1 MMKAMT
7 TRDGAFTLDKKTVL
21 LVDDMRTIRLKLRKI
36 CTDCGIKTIFE
47 AGDGN
52 EAYEVLKNFNI
63 DLVLSDWNMPNMT
76 GIQLV
81 RKMRET
87 PKMANLPVVFITSET
102 EKSAILESLQHGIT
116 DYVVKPF
123 ADATVKEKICAILN
137 APPKV

>member
-1 MMKAMT
+1 MMKLLIT
-7 TRDGAFTLDKKTVL
+7 TGFQAVDSKTVL
-21 LVDDMRTIRLKLRKI
+21 IVDDMRTIRLKLRKL
-36 CTDCGIKTIFE
+36 CADLGIKTIFE

-52 EAYEVLKNFNI
+52 EAYEVLRNFNI
-63 DLVLSDWNMPNMT
+63 DLVLSDWNMPNLT

-87 PKMANLPVVFITSET
+87 PKMADLPVIFITSET

-123 ADATVKEKICAILN
+123 ADDTVKEKICAVLN
-137 APPKV
+137 AKPKKA